1 MNKWKFCSLEELGEI
16 TSSKRIFQKEYVNK
30 GIPFYRTKEI
40 KELANKK
47 LVSSELFISMERY
60 EEIRKIFGVPKIGDI
75 LITAIG
81 TVGEI
86 YIVEDNH
93 KFYFKDGNIL
103 WFKSFNKVNPFF
115 LKYLLFF
122 LINDLKNLSSGSAYK
137 ALPIAK
143 LKRFQIPLPPI
154 EEQRRIAAILDQAD
168 AIRRKRQQAIA
179 LTDELLRSTFLEMF
193 GDPVINPM
201 GWEVAL
207 IDDISE
213 VQGGLQVTSKRKN
226 NPLEMPYLRVA
237 NVYRDR
243 LVLDEVK
250 TIRVTEQELKR
261 TTLQIGDLLIVEGNG
276 NAGEIGRS
284 SIWDGSISP
293 CLHQNHLIRVRLD
306 FNKAI
311 PIYISA
317 FLNSAG
323 GRRQLN
329 RFGKTTSGLNTI
341 STSNVKATEVLLPP
355 VAEQNKY
362 TEVKKTIE
370 KCLEKY
376 QQHYQQLDNLF
387 NSLLQRAFK
396 GQL

>member
-47 LVSSELFISMERY
+47 LVSSKLFISMERY

-193 GDPVINPM
+193 GDPVINPK
-201 GWEVAL
+201 GWEVLQLGSL
-207 IDDISE
+207 IKIASGQVDPQIKPYIDMPHIGGENIQSNTGLISGVKTPRELRLKSGKYLFDEGDI
-213 VQGGLQVTSKRKN
+213 LYSKIR
-226 NPLEMPYLRVA
+226 PYLNKVA
-237 NVYRDR
+237 APDFKGVCSADIYPLKVDESK
-243 LVLDEVK
+243 LYKYYFIYVL
-250 TIRVTEQELKR
+250 
-261 TTLQIGDLLIVEGNG
+261 
-276 NAGEIGRS
+276 RS
-284 SIWDGSISP
+284 K
-293 CLHQNHLIRVRLD
+293 L
-306 FNKAI
+306 
-311 PIYISA
+311 
-317 FLNSAG
+317 FLNYAEKHST
-323 GRRQLN
+323 RTNIPKIN
-329 RFGKTTSGLNTI
+329 RLTFLKFELPYPPLKLQEKFSKVCS
-341 STSNVKATEVLLPP
+341 STYSMKKNFDFVNLESN
-355 VAEQNKY
+355 
-362 TEVKKTIE
+362 
-370 KCLEKY
+370 
-376 QQHYQQLDNLF
+376 NLF